1 MPLALAHPGECVEI
15 LRIRGG
21 EGFRRRLAEM
31 GLIAG
36 NRVRV
41 ISNGR
46 PGPVVLETK
55 GSRLAIGHGATQK
68 IQVKPCVQAEEFDG

>member
-1 MPLALAHPGECVEI
+1 MPLQLVRPGEYVEI

-21 EGFRRRLAEM
+21 ERLRRRLAEM

-36 NRVRV
+36 TPVRV

-46 PGPVVLETK
+46 PGPAVLEIK
-55 GSRLAIGHGATQK
+55 GSRLAIGHGVAHK
-68 IQVKPCVQAEEFDG
+68 IHVKQCERAAAQT